1 MPKNYENARQLVTDY
16 HRFKVGDKLSPSL
29 QKKEALSGFSITFFH
44 SILQQYS
51 FLAQR
56 LNFTCHIMT
65 NEEDSA
71 ALAYCGTGWRES
83 S

>member
-1 MPKNYENARQLVTDY
+1 MPKNYENARQLVTDC
-16 HRFKVGDKLSPSL
+16 HRFKCPPPYK
-29 QKKEALSGFSITFFH
+29 KKEALSGFSITFFH

-71 ALAYCGTGWRES
+71 ALAYCGTRWRES